1 MNITDLSDLVSDVAK
16 SVDWQMSG
24 GYRRIVSLSDQR
36 RMVVSVSNLRMW
48 CFSHWSRTLWPAFT
62 MVFMIISSANVWFFC
77 VAWAE
82 HRAGEDGQ
90 KIKGEEFNERMTYSE
105 MQITIL

>member
-1 MNITDLSDLVSDVAK
+1 
-16 SVDWQMSG
+16 
-24 GYRRIVSLSDQR
+24 
-36 RMVVSVSNLRMW
+36 MVVSVSNLRMW

-77 VAWAE
+77 VAWAK

-105 MQITIL
+105 MQNTIIDMSP

>member
-1 MNITDLSDLVSDVAK
+1 
-16 SVDWQMSG
+16 
-24 GYRRIVSLSDQR
+24 
-36 RMVVSVSNLRMW
+36 
-48 CFSHWSRTLWPAFT
+48 
-62 MVFMIISSANVWFFC
+62 MIISSANVWFFC

-105 MQITIL
+105 MQNTIIDMSP